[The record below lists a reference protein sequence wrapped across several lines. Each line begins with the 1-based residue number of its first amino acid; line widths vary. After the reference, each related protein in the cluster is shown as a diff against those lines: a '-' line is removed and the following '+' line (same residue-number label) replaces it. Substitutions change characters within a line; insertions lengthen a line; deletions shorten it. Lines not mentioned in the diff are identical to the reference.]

1 MKKPFTL
8 SIFFILTITYCIND
22 KKLVEPKKESESEE
36 IYTTREFEVDGTT
49 YIDYIN
55 SKGVSE
61 FTMGGN
67 LIDKK

>member
-1 MKKPFTL
+1 MKKLLTL
-8 SIFFILTITYCIND
+8 SIFFILTITSCSND
-22 KKLVEPKKESESEE
+22 KNLAEPKNESESEE
-36 IYTTREFEVDGTT
+36 LYTTREFEVDGPT

-55 SKGVSE
+55 SKGVTE